1 MNEIKED
8 GASFIGYEYK
18 ELPACGERA
27 SLYLDG
33 YQNFG
38 WVLDERTGEEAIVFD
53 AAQAGVGDV
62 VLVTTNG
69 SAASQLLGDRVIAD
83 MTICGVVDS
92 VSLDGTVRNYL

>member
-1 MNEIKED
+1 M
-8 GASFIGYEYK
+8 
-18 ELPACGERA
+18 
-27 SLYLDG
+27 
-33 YQNFG
+33 
-38 WVLDERTGEEAIVFD
+38 
-53 AAQAGVGDV
+53 GDV

>member
-1 MNEIKED
+1 MRLAQVVGNVVSTIKD
-8 GASFIGYEYK
+8 QGYAGQKLMIVDFLSE
-18 ELPACGERA
+18 G
-27 SLYLDG
+27 G
-33 YQNFG
+33 G
-38 WVLDERTGEEAIVFD
+38 RTGEEAIVFD

-92 VSLDGTVRNYL
+92 VSRDGTVRNYL